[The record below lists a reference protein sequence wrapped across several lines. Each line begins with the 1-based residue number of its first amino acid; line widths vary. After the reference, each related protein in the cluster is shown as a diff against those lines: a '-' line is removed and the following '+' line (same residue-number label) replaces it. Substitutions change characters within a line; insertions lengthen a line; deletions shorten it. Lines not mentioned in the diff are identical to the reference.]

1 MGNKKAERPRPLVI
15 RRPGAFQIPKSRIT
29 TRFLVKRSGLALDR
43 DRAGLIANCDITAGT
58 TIVFRASHRN
68 ARISRVPG
76 MRRIKFHDPVYRLSV
91 LPFPSSSLCNSRA
104 QNGTRYLGDLTV
116 GRIADWDIFIC
127 PIKRLSAR
135 KSWWW
140 RLEFKNPGILTR
152 NDR

>member
-116 GRIADWDIFIC
+116 GRIAD
-127 PIKRLSAR
+127 
-135 KSWWW
+135 
-140 RLEFKNPGILTR
+140 
-152 NDR
+152 